1 MEKPSAT
8 RSFGILAPTVKSTV
22 AVSLAVPLISAV
34 TVSAAF
40 AWVELNVVVN
50 TPAALV
56 VPDTVPK

>member
-1 MEKPSAT
+1 M
-8 RSFGILAPTVKSTV
+8 KSTV